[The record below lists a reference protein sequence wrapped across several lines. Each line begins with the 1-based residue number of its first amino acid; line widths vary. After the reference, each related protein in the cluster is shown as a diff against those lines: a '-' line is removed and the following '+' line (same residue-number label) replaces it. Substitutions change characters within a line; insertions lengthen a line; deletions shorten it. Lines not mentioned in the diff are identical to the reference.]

1 MVIKHRLITIPAD
14 NPQADGTPLP
24 DNPGLTFHGVDE
36 AALNRVVTRQI
47 MLNIPGKA
55 AQTITQTVH
64 LTREAVVDEVTGEVT
79 YGNWTTGE
87 WEAVPVPVIAGY
99 TPSQREVP
107 AVKVTATTK
116 SQVIT
121 INYTALPTTPT
132 PTKPQAT
139 VAGGDAKAP
148 ATNAMVPTTPA
159 PAAERQL
166 PQTGNQTTSTSQIL
180 GLLVAGL
187 ATGLGLWRGKK
198 KDQQG

>member
-1 MVIKHRLITIPAD
+1 MTRTIKVIAPTG
-14 NPQADGTPLP
+14 Q
-24 DNPGLTFHGVDE
+24 
-36 AALNRVVTRQI
+36 VT
-47 MLNIPGKA
+47 
-55 AQTITQTVH
+55 TTVQTVH

-99 TPSQREVP
+99 TPSQREVT

-121 INYTALPTTPT
+121 INYTALSTTST

-159 PAAERQL
+159 PAAERRL